1 MQERGR
7 QFVLDR
13 KSGLR
18 LVTVAWPFIAII
30 VLQVVLAAFSLQMV
44 TTLRAYVAGE
54 SQWSKA
60 QHNAIYYLNRYVD
73 TGQTLFLRRYELA
86 LDVPIGDRDARL
98 ALEKQPPDR
107 VAAFDGF
114 VRGRNT
120 PADIPG
126 IIWLFESFGWFSYMR
141 DAIGHWQAAEPLLLQ
156 LEALADE
163 VAASPEAGPAER
175 SAWKTRLDAINNM
188 VTPLTERF
196 SASLGHGTRFVQAVL
211 FAANFLVAA
220 LFAVLTLWQ
229 LNGFVRQRRAVEGE
243 LAWKAMHDQLT
254 KLPNRAAFEKVL
266 GEGLADGTAVAL
278 MFIDLDRFKQVN
290 DTAGHAAGDRLLC
303 AISDILTLAT
313 DEADLA
319 ARLGGDEFGVIVRG
333 STLDHALATAHR
345 LRAALSD
352 LPFLW
357 KDTHF
362 TVSAS
367 IGFVALGQEGE
378 TVQSATMAADVSC
391 YQAKQLGRNRV
402 FVHGSEPPFEDGE
415 PERLTA

>member
-1 MQERGR
+1 
-7 QFVLDR
+7 
-13 KSGLR
+13 
-18 LVTVAWPFIAII
+18 
-30 VLQVVLAAFSLQMV
+30 
-44 TTLRAYVAGE
+44 
-54 SQWSKA
+54 
-60 QHNAIYYLNRYVD
+60 
-73 TGQTLFLRRYELA
+73 
-86 LDVPIGDRDARL
+86 
-98 ALEKQPPDR
+98 
-107 VAAFDGF
+107 
-114 VRGRNT
+114 
-120 PADIPG
+120 
-126 IIWLFESFGWFSYMR
+126 
-141 DAIGHWQAAEPLLLQ
+141 
-156 LEALADE
+156 
-163 VAASPEAGPAER
+163 
-175 SAWKTRLDAINNM
+175 M

-196 SASLGHGTRFVQAVL
+196 SASLGQGTRFVQAVL

-266 GEGLADGTAVAL
+266 GEGLMDGTAVAL

-313 DEADLA
+313 DEGDLA

-357 KDTHF
+357 KETHF

-367 IGFVALGQEGE
+367 IGFVALGQDGE
-378 TVQSATMAADVSC
+378 TVQSATMAADVAC

-402 FVHGSEPPFEDGE
+402 FVHGSEVPSEDGE